1 MLPRNLNV
9 IANIWEREKSIRTIV
24 LRPKALYR
32 PVFNSNYAICNIFD
46 FRKISF
52 LPYALILSSEK

>member
-24 LRPKALYR
+24 LRPKYTGQFLIPTMR
-32 PVFNSNYAICNIFD
+32 YAIF
-46 FRKISF
+46 
-52 LPYALILSSEK
+52 LILGRFPFSLMP